1 MAEAREAAI
10 SLKVFVSSTF
20 IFQNHV
26 SFVREW
32 TGSAFYGGICS
43 QGFNKFAERSRMLH
57 FNHGMIIISDCFLD
71 MLDSVFDTEI
81 PMEAVTLVSCLCY
94 SGIFG
99 WFIFSCH
106 KVLHFI
112 SQNVTVKKIN
122 GILWGQGGGR

>member
-1 MAEAREAAI
+1 MTEAREAAI
-10 SLKVFVSSTF
+10 SLTGFVSSTF

-26 SFVREW
+26 SFVRER

-99 WFIFSCH
+99 
-106 KVLHFI
+106 
-112 SQNVTVKKIN
+112 
-122 GILWGQGGGR
+122 